1 MLLIIEIS
9 KKGGM
14 IYMRK
19 NFRVFI
25 IMVLIAVV
33 AFGSGAYAEGLRT
46 NITVIEAKDVYLNYN
61 GDEFIARDV
70 NDNVVYPLM
79 HNGTTYLPV
88 RAVASIAGLKVD
100 WDGNTR
106 TVLLTS
112 SDYVNVDDDGYIEEL
127 EINDIKADAHLIP
140 DIANGKFK
148 GRVGETLSTGKDRTD
163 LFKFEL
169 SENGVFG
176 FEIVGNKSASVN
188 VVVRN
193 DENGYDVIAF
203 LPGADDNGMYKGRLA
218 LTAGIYYLELD
229 GSSEEMPY
237 KITTSF
243 TATPNDYEDDYFE
256 SDAKVFKFNGSQF
269 INQGAVGA
277 GNDHYTDYVIL
288 ENVNSKT
295 FDLDFAWKGTKYDY
309 VYVNLYDADGGYI
322 DAQTLSTQSSFTD
335 QFISQSINGQYNQVI
350 DKIVINVIPSVV
362 NNYCTEYTVTLTK

>member
-1 MLLIIEIS
+1 
-9 KKGGM
+9 
-14 IYMRK
+14 MRK

-25 IMVLIAVV
+25 IMVLIAVI

-88 RAVASIAGLKVD
+88 RAVASIAGLNVD

-148 GRVGETLSTGKDRTD
+148 GRVGETLSTGKDITD

-169 SENGVFG
+169 NENGVFG

-193 DENGYDVIAF
+193 DENGYDEIAF
-203 LPGADDNGMYKGRLA
+203 LPGADDNGMYKARLA

-237 KITTSF
+237 KITTTF

-256 SDAKVFKFNGSQF
+256 SDAKIFKFNGSQYV
-269 INQGAVGA
+269 NQGAVGA
-277 GNDHYTDYVIL
+277 GNDHYNDYIIL

-295 FDLDFAWKGTKYDY
+295 FDLDFDWKGTQYDY

-350 DKIVINVIPSVV
+350 DKIVINVIPYVV
-362 NNYCTEYTVTLTK
+362 NNHCTEYTVTLTK